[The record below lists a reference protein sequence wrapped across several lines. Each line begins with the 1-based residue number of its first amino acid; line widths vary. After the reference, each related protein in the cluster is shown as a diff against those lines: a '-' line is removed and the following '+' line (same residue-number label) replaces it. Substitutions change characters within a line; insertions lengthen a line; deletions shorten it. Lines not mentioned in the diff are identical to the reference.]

1 MTRRVTAVLVIAV
14 FIVGGCSLFKSKQ
27 DDRPA
32 NELADTGM
40 QAYRDGRYKK
50 AIDNFE
56 QLRDWYPF
64 SKYAIL
70 AELKIA
76 DAHFKLEEF
85 EDAAVAYEEFENLHP
100 RNEAIPYVIYQIGRC
115 HFDRIDTVDRDQ
127 SHTRQALETFQRLI
141 ERFPNDAY
149 AHKAREHE
157 LDCYKS
163 LAGHDLYV
171 GIFYFKSRHYKA
183 ALGRFMSVITDY
195 PDVGVQYEALKYIAV
210 CQYAIQQQLGALE

>member
-1 MTRRVTAVLVIAV
+1 MTKRVTAVLIIA
-14 FIVGGCSLFKSKQ
+14 FLIIGGCSLFKSK
-27 DDRPA
+27 DERPA
-32 NELADTGM
+32 NELADAGM

-50 AIDNFE
+50 AIENFE

-76 DAHFKLEEF
+76 DGYFKLEEF

-115 HFDRIDTVDRDQ
+115 HFDQIDTIDRDQ
-127 SHTRQALETFQRLI
+127 GQTRRALETFQRLI
-141 ERFPNDAY
+141 ERFPNDVY
-149 AHKAREHE
+149 ALKAREHE
-157 LDCYKS
+157 RICYKS

-171 GIFYFKSRHYKA
+171 GKFYFKSRHYKA
-183 ALGRFMSVITDY
+183 ALGRFMSVVTDY
-195 PDVGVQYEALKYIAV
+195 PDVGIQYEALKYIAI
-210 CQYAIQQQLGALE
+210 CQYAIQQELGALD